1 MKVISESGKN
11 IASKFDIFLMIF
23 LVFHF
28 NFVITLSL
36 MYFMLKS
43 VEYVKSILR
52 SGYTLVPDYY
62 SE

>member
-1 MKVISESGKN
+1 MKVINESWKN

-43 VEYVKSILR
+43 VEIMLNQFWEVV
-52 SGYTLVPDYY
+52 TH
-62 SE
+62 